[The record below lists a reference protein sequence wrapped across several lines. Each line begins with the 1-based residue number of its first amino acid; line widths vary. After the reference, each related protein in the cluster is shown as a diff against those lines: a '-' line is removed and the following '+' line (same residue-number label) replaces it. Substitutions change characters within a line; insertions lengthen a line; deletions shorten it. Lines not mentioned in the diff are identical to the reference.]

1 MKCAQFCRKRK
12 KREGERYKKEG
23 VEREVMREK
32 GRERKKRESE
42 RERGRCGREGETKT
56 DKKRDVEKRM
66 KKSYIEAKE
75 QLT

>member
-1 MKCAQFCRKRK
+1 LKCAQFCRKRK

-42 RERGRCGREGETKT
+42 REREVGVGERERQRQTKRGT
-56 DKKRDVEKRM
+56 SKKE
-66 KKSYIEAKE
+66 
-75 QLT
+75 